1 MPNKRKEFFSQEKA
15 DSLWR
20 FATSILGDEESAKD
34 VVQDVFEKVWTRT
47 LPILNLEAYVT
58 RAVRNACIDLIRS
71 RKEVTDELPEVAGD
85 SVERWD
91 DRELVRMAMSQLS
104 ERQRT
109 VVHLKDIEGYSY
121 EEISQVVGVQE
132 NQVRTILSRARK
144 TMRDYIENE
153 MNHEK

>member
-1 MPNKRKEFFSQEKA
+1 MPNKRKEFFSQERA

>member
-1 MPNKRKEFFSQEKA
+1 MPNKRKEFFSQERA

-47 LPILNLEAYVT
+47 LPILNLDAYVT

-121 EEISQVVGVQE
+121 EEISQVVGVPE

>member
-47 LPILNLEAYVT
+47 LPILNLDAYVT

>member
-1 MPNKRKEFFSQEKA
+1 MPNKRKEFFSQERA

-34 VVQDVFEKVWTRT
+34 IVQDVFEKVWTRT

-58 RAVRNACIDLIRS
+58 RAVRNACIDLLRS
-71 RKEVTDELPEVAGD
+71 RKDVTDEFPEEVAD
-85 SVERWD
+85 SVECWD
-91 DRELVRMAMSQLS
+91 DRELVKMAMAQLP
-104 ERQRT
+104 ERQRS

-121 EEISQVVGVQE
+121 EEISKVVGVPE

-144 TMRDYIENE
+144 SMRNYIENE
-153 MNHEK
+153 MNHGK

>member
-47 LPILNLEAYVT
+47 LPILNLDAYVT

-85 SVERWD
+85 CVERWD

-121 EEISQVVGVQE
+121 EEISKVVGVQE